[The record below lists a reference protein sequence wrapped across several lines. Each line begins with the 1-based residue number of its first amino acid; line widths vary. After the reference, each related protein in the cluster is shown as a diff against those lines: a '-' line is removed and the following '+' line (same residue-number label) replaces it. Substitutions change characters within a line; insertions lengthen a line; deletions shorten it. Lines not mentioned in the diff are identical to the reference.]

1 MAVIRPFAALRPRP
15 DMAGRVA
22 SVPYDV
28 VDTEEARELAR
39 GKPESFLHVVRPEID
54 LPGDVDPYDE
64 RVYRAG
70 RDNLQRLISE
80 GVLEEDGSPCLYLYA
95 LSEGEHRQVGVA
107 ACCAVEDYER
117 GVIKKHEH
125 TRREKEVD
133 RVRHMLALRAHTG
146 PVLMAHRG
154 GERIHRLVQR
164 HTIQAP
170 LYDFTA
176 TDGVRHTLW
185 RVPGEGALVEA
196 FAGLPALYIAD
207 GHHRA
212 AGACRVKQ
220 ELESGRG
227 GTAAGRG
234 AAGEG
239 APSGGL
245 PGGSASLEG
254 VPGDEEYRYF
264 LAVLFPAEQMRILP
278 YNRYVSDLGGMGPG
292 ALLDE
297 VKRRFHLAEGGPE
310 PTVKGRFGMY
320 LAGRWYLLEPREHP
334 HADPTDPVASLDLTV
349 FQRLFLEP
357 LLGIRDQKS
366 DPRIDFVGGSD
377 SAGRLAARVDREGGA
392 AFTFFPVAV
401 EELLAV
407 ADAGKIMPP
416 KSTWF
421 SPKLRSGLLVHR
433 F

>member
-1 MAVIRPFAALRPRP
+1 MAVIKPFAALRPRP
-15 DMAGRVA
+15 DRAGLVA

-54 LPGDVDPYDE
+54 LPVDVDPYDE
-64 RVYRAG
+64 RVYRTG
-70 RDNLQRLISE
+70 RENLQRLIRT
-80 GVLEEDGSPCLYLYA
+80 GVLEQEGSPCLYLYR
-95 LSEGEHRQVGVA
+95 LEEGGHRQVGVA
-107 ACCAVEDYER
+107 ACCAVEDYES

-125 TRREKEVD
+125 TRREKEDD
-133 RVRHMLALRAHTG
+133 RVRHMLALGAHTG

-154 GERIHRLVQR
+154 GERINRLVER
-164 HTIQAP
+164 HTIREP

-176 TDGVRHTLW
+176 PDGVRHTLW
-185 RVPGEGALVEA
+185 RVPEGGDLVEA
-196 FAGLPALYIAD
+196 FGDLPALYIAD

-212 AGACRVKQ
+212 AGACRVKR
-220 ELESGRG
+220 ELESG
-227 GTAAGRG
+227 GRG
-234 AAGEG
+234 AAGRDAPARG
-239 APSGGL
+239 AHG
-245 PGGSASLEG
+245 E
-254 VPGDEEYRYF
+254 EEYRFF

-278 YNRYVSDLGGMGPG
+278 YNRYVSDLGEMSPDE
-292 ALLDE
+292 LLDE

-320 LAGRWYLLEPREHP
+320 LAGHWFLLEPRELP
-334 HADPTDPVASLDLTV
+334 PAGRGGPVASLDLSV

-357 LLGIRDQKS
+357 VLGIRDQRS
-366 DPRIDFVGGSD
+366 DQRIDFARGEH
-377 SAGRLAARVDREGGA
+377 SAGKLAARVDREGGA

-407 ADAGKIMPP
+407 ADAGKTMPP